1 MIAKLT
7 GLLDSQGDDWLVID
21 VGGVGYM
28 VFCSG
33 RTLSSLPSAGAT
45 VALSIDTHVRED
57 HIHLYG
63 FADQIER
70 DWFRLLTTVQGVG
83 ARVALAVL
91 TVLSPDNLADAVIS
105 QDRAMLTQAP
115 GVGPKLGQRIVNE
128 LKDRAGDLTVVRP
141 AAFAAAAEGG
151 AAAAIGDATSA
162 LINLGYQRA
171 EAFGAVSEAARR
183 LGDDPALDDLIRG
196 GLRELKGPRELNA

>member
-1 MIAKLT
+1 MIARLKGIVD
-7 GLLDSQGDDWLVID
+7 GLSDDSVVID
-21 VGGVGYM
+21 VGGVGYL
-28 VFCSG
+28 VYCST
-33 RTLSSLPSAGAT
+33 RTLSRLGQGDA
-45 VALSIDTHVRED
+45 VALEIETHVRED
-57 HIHLYG
+57 HFHLFG
-63 FADQIER
+63 FMDAIER

-83 ARVALAVL
+83 ARVALAIL

-151 AAAAIGDATSA
+151 AAVAIGDATSA

-171 EAFGAVSEAARR
+171 EAFGAVSEAARQ
-183 LGDDPALDDLIRG
+183 LGEEPALDDLIRG

>member
-83 ARVALAVL
+83 ARVALAIL

-141 AAFAAAAEGG
+141 PAFAAAAEGG

>member
-83 ARVALAVL
+83 ARVALAIL

-141 AAFAAAAEGG
+141 AAFAAAAEGD

>member
-7 GLLDSQGDDWLVID
+7 GLLDSQGDDWVVID

-33 RTLSSLPSAGAT
+33 RTLSSMPASGSK
-45 VALSIDTHVRED
+45 VVLSIDTHVRED

-63 FADQIER
+63 FADGVER

-83 ARVALAVL
+83 ARVALAIL

-128 LKDRAGDLTVVRP
+128 LKDRAGDLTIVRP
-141 AAFAAAAEGG
+141 AAFASSAQG
-151 AAAAIGDATSA
+151 AAAVAIGEATSA
-162 LINLGYQRA
+162 LTNLGYQRA
-171 EAFGAVSEAARR
+171 EAFSAVSDAARG
-183 LGDDPALDDLIRG
+183 LGDEPALDDLIRG

>member
-1 MIAKLT
+1 LIAKLT
-7 GLLDSQGDDWLVID
+7 GLLDSQGDDWVVID

-33 RTLSSLPSAGAT
+33 RTLSSLPSAGSKIG
-45 VALSIDTHVRED
+45 LSIDTHVRED

-63 FADQIER
+63 FAEDVER

-83 ARVALAVL
+83 ARVALAIL

-141 AAFAAAAEGG
+141 AAFAATAEGG
-151 AAAAIGDATSA
+151 AAVAMGEATSA

-171 EAFGAVSEAARR
+171 EAFRAVSEAARD
-183 LGDDPALDDLIRG
+183 LSDEPALDDLIRG
-196 GLRELKGPRELNA
+196 GLRALKGPRELNA

>member
-1 MIAKLT
+1 VIAKLT
-7 GLLDSQGDDWLVID
+7 GLIDSQGDDWVVID

-33 RTLSSLPSAGAT
+33 RTLSSLPPAGAQT
-45 VALSIDTHVRED
+45 ALSIDTHVRED

-63 FADQIER
+63 FVDNVER

-83 ARVALAVL
+83 ARVALAIL

-105 QDRAMLTQAP
+105 QDRAMLAQAP

-141 AAFAAAAEGG
+141 VAFVAAAEGG
-151 AAAAIGDATSA
+151 AAAAMGDATSA

-171 EAFGAVSEAARR
+171 EAFSAVSEAARD

-196 GLRELKGPRELNA
+196 GLRALKGPRELNA

>member
-63 FADQIER
+63 FANQIER

-83 ARVALAVL
+83 ARVALAIL

-141 AAFAAAAEGG
+141 PAFAAAAEGG

>member
-7 GLLDSQGDDWLVID
+7 GLIDSQGDDWVVID

-33 RTLSSLPSAGAT
+33 RTLSSLPPAGART
-45 VALSIDTHVRED
+45 ALSIDTHVRED

-63 FADQIER
+63 FVDNVER

-83 ARVALAVL
+83 ARVALAIL
-91 TVLSPDNLADAVIS
+91 TVLSPDSLADAVIS

-128 LKDRAGDLTVVRP
+128 LKDKAGDLTVVRP

-151 AAAAIGDATSA
+151 AAVAIGDATSA

-171 EAFGAVSEAARR
+171 EAFGAVSEAARD

-196 GLRELKGPRELNA
+196 GLRALKGPRELNA

>member
-7 GLLDSQGDDWLVID
+7 GVLDSQGDDWVVID

-33 RTLSSLPSAGAT
+33 RTLAALPSTGGN

-63 FADQIER
+63 FADGVER
-70 DWFRLLTTVQGVG
+70 DWFRLLITVQGVG
-83 ARVALAVL
+83 ARVALAIL
-91 TVLSPDNLADAVIS
+91 TVLSPDNLADAIIS
-105 QDRAMLTQAP
+105 QDRVMLTQAP
-115 GVGPKLGQRIVNE
+115 GVGPKLGQRIVIE
-128 LKDRAGDLTVVRP
+128 LKDKAGDLTVVRP

-151 AAAAIGDATSA
+151 AAVAMGEATSA

-171 EAFGAVSEAARR
+171 EAFRAVSDAARD
-183 LGDDPALDDLIRG
+183 LSDDPALDDLIRG
-196 GLRELKGPRELNA
+196 GLRALKGPRELNA

>member
-83 ARVALAVL
+83 ARVALAIL